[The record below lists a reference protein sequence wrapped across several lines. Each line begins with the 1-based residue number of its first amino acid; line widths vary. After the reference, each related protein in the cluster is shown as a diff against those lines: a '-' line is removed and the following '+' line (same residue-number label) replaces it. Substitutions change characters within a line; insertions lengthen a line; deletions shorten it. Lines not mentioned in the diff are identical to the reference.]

1 MNYYVAK
8 NNQRINLL
16 DIPTIQFETFRAQLC
31 ITNLRPL
38 IFFGAD
44 WGENI
49 KLYAALADDE
59 KGEIL
64 ISSSLLHKSIKEY
77 GKYLSVE
84 TINAF
89 TGIEGRIIERLF
101 ITSSKNNYEL
111 VKNAIIK
118 KQEQML
124 GLL

>member
-1 MNYYVAK
+1 MNYYVVK

-31 ITNLRPL
+31 ITKLRPL

-64 ISSSLLHKSIKEY
+64 ISSSLTSVL
-77 GKYLSVE
+77 YLRLSKLVLQYSTALLNPIIPNVFSVPP
-84 TINAF
+84 
-89 TGIEGRIIERLF
+89 L
-101 ITSSKNNYEL
+101 SSFS
-111 VKNAIIK
+111 
-118 KQEQML
+118 
-124 GLL
+124 